1 MSKQNT
7 PVVTKSYVSRLK
19 QQAKSLAKSDNL
31 ALWKAQDTVA
41 KNKGFSNWKG
51 ITSELKRLAF
61 QSQITPKPSLRFT
74 DDDDVTLS
82 SADLKNLELERFEE
96 PTASSKEAV
105 SKNRS
110 TLAKKG
116 IEYSIFEPTQTGLNK
131 SILDATQPVRTH
143 FNLMAFHDYDA
154 QLQQSALEDNKVI
167 KQAFFVTPDET
178 LVSKISL
185 YRPAT
190 KSGDPRMW
198 FRGLDSYVEAGDQIA
213 IIIFEDA
220 AYLLNISNYDL
231 KLSLQNGD
239 IVGQFLSLYSRTN
252 SPIADELLQKLRLLS
267 ATPLRAHGHGDSD
280 VGNAVETA
288 LGIATNPSKKPDYK
302 GIELKSGRAKRNRTS
317 MFGQVPMWSNSAC
330 KSSKEIIQKY
340 GYMRG
345 EDLKLNCTLST
356 KGPNPQGL
364 FFVVPDNTDEL
375 FEKHIVDGDVA
386 YWQGSKLRSRM
397 LEKHKET
404 FWIEALSEFVDGVE
418 FFHLKKVI
426 HTRGPVLTQLL
437 PLIANGVITMDHLM
451 KIKGGTSGVHERGPL
466 FKIDKK
472 NLSLLFP
479 DPIEYIL

>member
-167 KQAFFVTPDET
+167 K
-178 LVSKISL
+178 
-185 YRPAT
+185 
-190 KSGDPRMW
+190 
-198 FRGLDSYVEAGDQIA
+198 
-213 IIIFEDA
+213 
-220 AYLLNISNYDL
+220 
-231 KLSLQNGD
+231 
-239 IVGQFLSLYSRTN
+239 
-252 SPIADELLQKLRLLS
+252 
-267 ATPLRAHGHGDSD
+267 
-280 VGNAVETA
+280 
-288 LGIATNPSKKPDYK
+288 
-302 GIELKSGRAKRNRTS
+302 
-317 MFGQVPMWSNSAC
+317 
-330 KSSKEIIQKY
+330 
-340 GYMRG
+340 
-345 EDLKLNCTLST
+345 
-356 KGPNPQGL
+356 
-364 FFVVPDNTDEL
+364 
-375 FEKHIVDGDVA
+375 
-386 YWQGSKLRSRM
+386 
-397 LEKHKET
+397 
-404 FWIEALSEFVDGVE
+404 
-418 FFHLKKVI
+418 
-426 HTRGPVLTQLL
+426 
-437 PLIANGVITMDHLM
+437 
-451 KIKGGTSGVHERGPL
+451 
-466 FKIDKK
+466 
-472 NLSLLFP
+472 
-479 DPIEYIL
+479 